1 MSKNLK
7 LSYILTFVLF
17 VISFAWQTLTNFFN
31 GVGINFVA
39 MLAITL
45 TLMAIVIV
53 DKPTRKRMIDLF
65 VICALFV
72 VMESI
77 IYFALEFGSPTLD
90 LYEGMH
96 VYQNVIASLGFLFL
110 AYTIFRLICEVNG
123 TKIGFI
129 EAMLGNK
136 VSQKPRQPKELTNG
150 SLENK
155 PKNAD
160 LETLDSDADTTAEQ
174 TTSPVNLDTRE
185 EE

>member
-1 MSKNLK
+1 M
-7 LSYILTFVLF
+7 
-17 VISFAWQTLTNFFN
+17 
-31 GVGINFVA
+31 GINFVA

-45 TLMAIVIV
+45 TLMAVVIV
-53 DKPTRKRMIDLF
+53 DKTTRKRMIDLF
-65 VICALFV
+65 IICALFV

-96 VYQNVIASLGFLFL
+96 VYQNVIASLGFVFL

-123 TKIGFI
+123 TKIAFI

-136 VSQKPRQPKELTNG
+136 ISQKPRQPKELTNG

-155 PKNAD
+155 PKDAD
-160 LETLDSDADTTAEQ
+160 LETLDRDIDTTEQ
-174 TTSPVNLDTRE
+174 PINQVDNEPTE